1 MGRCVNT
8 GIIHSIQLCKSHV
21 YVLTSS
27 RGRRTTVGESRFNL
41 CSNDFSSRQVRH
53 RRRMESRRGQNFPSC
68 SSTCCAVDARCRA
81 DHKSFVCTRP
91 PVRPIQL
98 THARP
103 SARPTPPPPSRL
115 PASQGE
121 SHGESL
127 CSAIAPAG
135 STQCCGSRGL
145 GVSHAPPPPS
155 PLPLSPL
162 PLPSRVSTILQA
174 GQGAPGGKVPKGAGG
189 PRGQGGP
196 GGPQG
201 ARGDRGQGAR
211 GQPSDGS
218 RRHLRALT

>member
-1 MGRCVNT
+1 MCT
-8 GIIHSIQLCKSHV
+8 
-21 YVLTSS
+21 YS
-27 RGRRTTVGESRFNL
+27 RRHGGRRTTVGESRFNL

-68 SSTCCAVDARCRA
+68 GSTCCAVDARCRA

-145 GVSHAPPPPS
+145 GVSHAPPSPLPPS
-155 PLPLSPL
+155 PLPPSPSL
-162 PLPSRVSTILQA
+162 PRQHHPPGGARCPR
-174 GQGAPGGKVPKGAGG
+174 GQGAQGGRGPQGAGG
-189 PRGQGGP
+189 PRGPP
-196 GGPQG
+196 GSKG
-201 ARGDRGQGAR
+201 GQGAG
-211 GQPSDGS
+211 GQGTAI
-218 RRHLRALT
+218 RRVSKHLRVT